1 MSDLIREV
9 TPLTKGIVW
18 LRPEELSSQSDHY
31 QAIDY
36 LLNGLLTATLKNN
49 SSQTALLMGQNFNRS
64 IYVFATQK
72 EVKQNELASF
82 FSLLEKDLGTE
93 DKILVV
99 DDVEGR
105 EAFLRTVPEKLL
117 SHFHVI
123 S

>member
-1 MSDLIREV
+1 MSDLIQEV

-18 LRPEELSSQSDHY
+18 LRPEELSAKDVHY

-49 SSQTALLMGQNFNRS
+49 STQSSLLMGQNFNRK

-72 EVKQNELASF
+72 EVKKNELASF
-82 FSLLEKDLGTE
+82 FSLLEKDLNAE
-93 DKILVV
+93 DKILIV

-105 EAFLRTVPEKLL
+105 EAFLKCIPEKLR
-117 SHFHVI
+117 SHFHVF
-123 S
+123 